1 MSECVLDSGRFSN
14 HTSTKVVN
22 EVHKVKTKRLKMYI
36 TILNFINTGGSITNA
51 SLIEFEIYLND
62 NDLNHLKSLYEYLI
76 LQKDILPFLRAYQR
90 QYKESVETAINL
102 ILLFPSVEKT
112 IFARFNFWF
121 RGYIKEDA
129 EIIVDAY
136 YWSSGKIDPN
146 YITLER
152 RALVNNKDRVLH
164 ILRNQCTDFPQ
175 TTLNLIHISEI
186 PD

>member
-14 HTSTKVVN
+14 HTSTKVVH
-22 EVHKVKTKRLKMYI
+22 EVHKVKNKRLKMYI
-36 TILNFINTGGSITNA
+36 TILNFINNGGSITDT

-76 LQKDILPFLRAYQR
+76 LHKDILPFLRAYQR
-90 QYKESVETAINL
+90 QYKESVDTAINL
-102 ILLFPSVEKT
+102 VLLFPSVDKPYLRDS
-112 IFARFNFWF
+112 ISGF
-121 RGYIKEDA
+121 GIHKEDA

-136 YWSSGKIDPN
+136 YWSSGKIDPK

-164 ILRNQCTDFPQ
+164 ILRNQCTEFPQ